1 MHGAGAAVERRRLA
15 RRAHAAAARARDAR
29 TVAGGH
35 RRVRHRAG
43 DFLGVDDQ
51 GAPRGLLFPAA
62 SAVQGRRMIV
72 ANLALPLSAATGDEW
87 EEDVTRWNLMQF
99 DLPDPSPA
107 P

>member
-1 MHGAGAAVERRRLA
+1 
-15 RRAHAAAARARDAR
+15 
-29 TVAGGH
+29 
-35 RRVRHRAG
+35 
-43 DFLGVDDQ
+43 
-51 GAPRGLLFPAA
+51 
-62 SAVQGRRMIV
+62 MIV